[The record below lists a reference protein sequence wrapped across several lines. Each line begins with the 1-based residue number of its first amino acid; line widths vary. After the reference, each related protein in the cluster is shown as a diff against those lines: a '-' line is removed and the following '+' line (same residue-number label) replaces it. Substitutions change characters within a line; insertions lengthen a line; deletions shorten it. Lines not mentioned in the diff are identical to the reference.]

1 MTGQREPKRDRAEL
15 ASVLTPLP
23 VLIPT
28 IGAALTL
35 FAGRRP
41 RLQRAI
47 TLAALSVVVAV
58 CAALLYLADRDG
70 TLALNVGGWGQTVPG
85 MGPLGITLVVDR
97 LSALMLVVSSIV
109 LLAVVFY
116 AIGQGIRDGDERQ
129 PVSIFLPTYLV
140 LSAGVCTAFLAG
152 DLFNL
157 FVGFEVLLSASFV
170 LLTIGASKDR
180 VRAGIS
186 YVMVSMVSSLVFL
199 FGIALVYA
207 ATGTLNLAELAVRLD
222 GVTDGTRTALFAVLL
237 VAFGI
242 KAAVFPLSTWLP
254 DSYPTAPAP
263 VTAVFAGLLTKVGVY
278 AIIRAH
284 SLLFPA
290 GGLDPLLLVA
300 ALLTMLIGILGA
312 IAQSDIKRLLSFT
325 LVSHIGYMVFGIALS
340 SQLGMSGAIYYVAH
354 HIVVQTTLFLVVG
367 LIERQAGASTMQR
380 LGGLAATSPLLAF
393 VFVVPALNLGGI
405 PPFSGFIGK
414 VALLEAGAQNGSALA
429 WILVGGGVLTSLLT
443 LYVVAR
449 VWTKAFWRSR
459 EDAPEGHLSGAAP
472 SVLLDEPEDIQFV
485 DRDHVGRMPVGML
498 APTGALIAVGLTLT
512 VMAGPIFAYSGRAA
526 DEVLD
531 RGQYISAVGA
541 VSAPDE
547 TASAAGLGAVLADP
561 GVDPVVGHRFC
572 GQHPVRP
579 GDRAGHHAA
588 AAAAGGADR
597 RQSASAVAAAAGP
610 PSPDTWCCRRCKW
623 HGWRSSP
630 ARRRCPRCCGPIWRS
645 SRIWCWRWRSTSS
658 T

>member
-1 MTGQREPKRDRAEL
+1 MIPSDL
-15 ASVLTPLP
+15 AQVIAPLP
-23 VLIPT
+23 VLVPMI
-28 IGAALTL
+28 AAAITL

-47 TLAALSVVVAV
+47 TVLALSVVLVV
-58 CAALLYLADRDG
+58 SAALVRLADRDG
-70 TLALNVGGWGQTVPG
+70 TIVLQVGGWGPTEPG

-116 AIGQGIRDGDERQ
+116 AIGQGIRDGDGRQ

-140 LSAGVCTAFLAG
+140 LSAGVYMAFLAG

-157 FVGFEVLLSASFV
+157 FVGFEVLLTASFV
-170 LLTIGASKDR
+170 LLTIGASRER

-186 YVMVSMVSSLVFL
+186 YVMVSMVSSMVFL
-199 FGIALVYA
+199 FGIALIYA
-207 ATGTLNLAELAVRLD
+207 STGTLNMAELSVRLD
-222 GVTDGTRTALFAVLL
+222 DVPEGTRAALFAVLL

-284 SLLFPA
+284 SLLFP
-290 GGLDPLLLVA
+290 GGALDGVLLVA
-300 ALLTMLIGILGA
+300 GLLTMVIGVLGA
-312 IAQSDIKRLLSFT
+312 MAQSDIKRLLSFT

-340 SQLGMSGAIYYVAH
+340 NQLGMSGAIYYVAH
-354 HIVVQTTLFLVVG
+354 HILVQTTRFLVVG
-367 LIERQAGASTMQR
+367 LIERQAGASKLER
-380 LGGLAATSPLLAF
+380 LGGLAAASPILAF

-414 VALLEAGAQNGSALA
+414 VALLQAGAQVGSVLA
-429 WILVGGGVLTSLLT
+429 WMLVAGSVITSLLT
-443 LYVVAR
+443 LYVVVR

-472 SVLLDEPEDIQFV
+472 TALIDNTEDSMDIQLA
-485 DRDHVGRMPVGML
+485 DRDDVGRMPIGML
-498 APTGALIAVGLTLT
+498 VPTGALIAVGLMLT
-512 VMAGPIFAYSGRAA
+512 VLAGPIFAYSDRAA

-531 RGQYISAVGA
+531 RGQYI
-541 VSAPDE
+541 
-547 TASAAGLGAVLADP
+547 TAVL
-561 GVDPVVGHRFC
+561 GE
-572 GQHPVRP
+572 
-579 GDRAGHHAA
+579 
-588 AAAAGGADR
+588 
-597 RQSASAVAAAAGP
+597 
-610 PSPDTWCCRRCKW
+610 
-623 HGWRSSP
+623 
-630 ARRRCPRCCGPIWRS
+630 AR
-645 SRIWCWRWRSTSS
+645 
-658 T
+658 

>member
-1 MTGQREPKRDRAEL
+1 M
-15 ASVLTPLP
+15 
-23 VLIPT
+23 
-28 IGAALTL
+28 

-47 TLAALSVVVAV
+47 ALAALVVIVAV
-58 CAALLYLADRDG
+58 CGALLYLADRDG
-70 TLALNVGGWGQTVPG
+70 TIVVAVGGWGQSEVG

-157 FVGFEVLLSASFV
+157 FVGFEVLLTASFV

-207 ATGTLNLAELAVRLD
+207 ATGTLNMAEIAVRLSD
-222 GVTDGTRTALFAVLL
+222 VTDGHPLRV
-237 VAFGI
+237 VRG
-242 KAAVFPLSTWLP
+242 AAGGDSASRRRCFRLSTWLP

-284 SLLFPA
+284 SLLFPS
-290 GGLDPLLLVA
+290 GGLDRLLLVA
-300 ALLTMLIGILGA
+300 ALLTMIIGILGA

-354 HIVVQTTLFLVVG
+354 HILVQTTLFLVVG

-380 LGGLAATSPLLAF
+380 LGGLAAASPLLAF

-414 VALLEAGAQNGSALA
+414 VALLEAGAQDGSVMA
-429 WILVGGGVLTSLLT
+429 WVLVGGGVVTSLLT

-485 DRDHVGRMPVGML
+485 DRDHVGRMPVGMV
-498 APTGALIAVGLTLT
+498 APTGALIAVGLALT
-512 VMAGPIFAYSGRAA
+512 VLAGPIFAYSERAA
-526 DEVLD
+526 SQVLD
-531 RGQYISAVGA
+531 RGQYISAV
-541 VSAPDE
+541 
-547 TASAAGLGAVLADP
+547 
-561 GVDPVVGHRFC
+561 VG
-572 GQHPVRP
+572 
-579 GDRAGHHAA
+579 
-588 AAAAGGADR
+588 
-597 RQSASAVAAAAGP
+597 
-610 PSPDTWCCRRCKW
+610 
-623 HGWRSSP
+623 
-630 ARRRCPRCCGPIWRS
+630 PR
-645 SRIWCWRWRSTSS
+645 
-658 T
+658 